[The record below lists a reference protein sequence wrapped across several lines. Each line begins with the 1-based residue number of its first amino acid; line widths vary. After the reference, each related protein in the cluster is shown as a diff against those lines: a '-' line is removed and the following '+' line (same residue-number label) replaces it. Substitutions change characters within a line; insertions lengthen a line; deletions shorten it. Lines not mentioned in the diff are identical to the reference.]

1 LHVNV
6 ETLHGKGSTEVTEQ
20 PVELNAS
27 QRRRLKHG
35 AQTTVAASRADHL
48 SDEDLAEVQA
58 AAENV
63 QRMQQ
68 AFADAQ
74 QQAEAYLRQARDRV
88 IGATTVHE
96 YLVQRTRQRYGL
108 SEGEEWAADGSITRA
123 LAEQ

>member
-1 LHVNV
+1 MTAENGITTIADTAPLTK
-6 ETLHGKGSTEVTEQ
+6 TL
-20 PVELNAS
+20 
-27 QRRRLKHG
+27 RRRVKEG
-35 AQTTVAASRADHL
+35 ALHAVMNSRADHL

-88 IGATTVHE
+88 IGATTVHD

-108 SEGEEWAADGSITRA
+108 GEGEEWAADGSITRT
-123 LAEQ
+123 EQ